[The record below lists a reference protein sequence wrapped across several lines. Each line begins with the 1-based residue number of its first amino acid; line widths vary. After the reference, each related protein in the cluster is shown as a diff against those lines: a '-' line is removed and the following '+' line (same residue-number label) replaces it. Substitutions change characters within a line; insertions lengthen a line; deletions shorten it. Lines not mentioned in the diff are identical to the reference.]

1 MNGKYSLSRTPGA
14 PTDKTFPT
22 DFKDYP
28 GGVEYFEVY
37 HGPITST
44 YGQVWWTSTSNS
56 LPDDIIRRYD
66 GKAIAIVGLEID
78 QVRKTE
84 HGDVPVP
91 INVAYNHHH
100 DTAVV
105 GKGARLVE
113 VAHEDERFA
122 AAGREYIR
130 LDGSTPAQIEPHD
143 MLWSES
149 LQGRLIP
156 HVRQCARGS
165 PRSTARRRAAS
176 QRRPCSRM
184 ATAASTASRS
194 TLTRRRTPR

>member
-14 PTDKTFPT
+14 PAGKTFPT

-28 GGVEYFEVY
+28 GGVDYFEVY

-56 LPDDIIRRYD
+56 LPEDIIQRYD

-100 DTAVV
+100 DTAV
-105 GKGARLVE
+105 
-113 VAHEDERFA
+113 
-122 AAGREYIR
+122 
-130 LDGSTPAQIEPHD
+130 
-143 MLWSES
+143 
-149 LQGRLIP
+149 
-156 HVRQCARGS
+156 
-165 PRSTARRRAAS
+165 
-176 QRRPCSRM
+176 
-184 ATAASTASRS
+184 
-194 TLTRRRTPR
+194 